1 MKKGLV
7 FRSTGSWYTVQSGG
21 VFYACRIKGRL
32 RLKGIKSTNPVAVG
46 DWVGFE
52 EVPNTE
58 KPEGIII
65 EIQERQNY
73 IVRKSVNLSKQT
85 HIIAANIDQVFLLI
99 TLDNPPT
106 YTAFID
112 RFLVTAEAY
121 QIPVILVFNKIDS
134 YTLDQ
139 QIEIEKLD
147 SLYSKIGYTT
157 MKISALKQTHIE
169 QIAAYME
176 DKVSMFAGHSGVG
189 KSTLINALAPDL
201 ELKTAPISEHHQQG
215 MHTTTFAEMH
225 ALPNGMKLI
234 DTPGIKG
241 FGIVEME
248 AAEIGSYFPE
258 FNRLKSNCKFHNC
271 LHQNEPECAVRT
283 ALEQGA
289 IAASRYENYLQLLEN
304 DMTYR

>member
-1 MKKGLV
+1 
-7 FRSTGSWYTVQSGG
+7 
-21 VFYACRIKGRL
+21 
-32 RLKGIKSTNPVAVG
+32 VAVG

-52 EVPNTE
+52 EVPNSE
-58 KPEGIII
+58 KPEGIIT

-99 TLDNPPT
+99 TLDNPHT

-121 QIPVILVFNKIDS
+121 QIPVILVFNKIDI

-139 QIEIEKLD
+139 KKEIEKLD

-157 MKISALKQTHIE
+157 IKISALKQTHIE

-201 ELKTAPISEHHQQG
+201 ELKTAPISEQHQQG

-258 FNRLKSNCKFHNC
+258 FNRLKSNCKFYNC

-289 IAASRYENYLQLLEN
+289 IAASRYVNYLQLLEN

>member
-7 FRSTGSWYTVQSGG
+7 FRSTGSWYTVQSGS

-32 RLKGIKSTNPVAVG
+32 RLQGIKSTNPVAVG

-52 EVPNTE
+52 EVPNSD

-134 YTLDQ
+134 YTLDKQ
-139 QIEIEKLD
+139 KEIEKLG

-201 ELKTAPISEHHQQG
+201 ELKTAPISEQHQQG

>member
-7 FRSTGSWYTVQSGG
+7 FRSTGSWYTVQSGS

-32 RLKGIKSTNPVAVG
+32 RLQGIKSTNPVAVG

-52 EVPNTE
+52 EVPNSD

-134 YTLDQ
+134 YTLDKQ
-139 QIEIEKLD
+139 KEIEKLG

-201 ELKTAPISEHHQQG
+201 ELKTAPISEQHQQG

-271 LHQNEPECAVRT
+271 LHQNEPGCAVRT

>member
-7 FRSTGSWYTVQSGG
+7 FRSTGSWYTVQSGS

-32 RLKGIKSTNPVAVG
+32 RLQGIKSTNPVAVG

-52 EVPNTE
+52 EVPNSD

-134 YTLDQ
+134 YTFDQ
-139 QIEIEKLD
+139 QKEIEKLG

-201 ELKTAPISEHHQQG
+201 ELKTAPISEQHQQG

>member
-1 MKKGLV
+1 
-7 FRSTGSWYTVQSGG
+7 
-21 VFYACRIKGRL
+21 
-32 RLKGIKSTNPVAVG
+32 
-46 DWVGFE
+46 
-52 EVPNTE
+52 
-58 KPEGIII
+58 
-65 EIQERQNY
+65 
-73 IVRKSVNLSKQT
+73 
-85 HIIAANIDQVFLLI
+85 
-99 TLDNPPT
+99 
-106 YTAFID
+106 
-112 RFLVTAEAY
+112 
-121 QIPVILVFNKIDS
+121 
-134 YTLDQ
+134 
-139 QIEIEKLD
+139 
-147 SLYSKIGYTT
+147 

-201 ELKTAPISEHHQQG
+201 ELKTAPISEQHQQG

>member
-1 MKKGLV
+1 L
-7 FRSTGSWYTVQSGG
+7 Q
-21 VFYACRIKGRL
+21 
-32 RLKGIKSTNPVAVG
+32 GIKSTNPVAVG

-52 EVPNTE
+52 EVPNIE

-139 QIEIEKLD
+139 QKEIEKLD
-147 SLYSKIGYTT
+147 SLYSKIGYNTI
-157 MKISALKQTHIE
+157 KISALKQTHIE
-169 QIAAYME
+169 QIAACME

-201 ELKTAPISEHHQQG
+201 ELKTAPISEQHQQG

>member
-7 FRSTGSWYTVQSGG
+7 FRSTGSWYTVQSGV

-32 RLKGIKSTNPVAVG
+32 RLQGIKSTNPVAVG

-52 EVPNTE
+52 EVPNSD

-139 QIEIEKLD
+139 QKEIEKLG

-201 ELKTAPISEHHQQG
+201 ELKTAPISEQHQQG

-289 IAASRYENYLQLLEN
+289 IATSRYENYLQLLEN

>member
-7 FRSTGSWYTVQSGG
+7 FRSTGSWYSVQSEGI
-21 VFYACRIKGRL
+21 FYACRIKGRL
-32 RLKGIKSTNPVAVG
+32 RLRGIKSTNPVAVG

-52 EVPNTE
+52 EVPNSE
-58 KPEGIII
+58 KPEGVII

-106 YTAFID
+106 HTAFID

-121 QIPVILVFNKIDS
+121 QVPVVLVFNKIDS
-134 YTLDQ
+134 YEADQ
-139 QIEIEKLD
+139 KKEIERLYL
-147 SLYSKIGYTT
+147 LYSKIGYQTL
-157 MKISALKQTHIE
+157 KISALTQTNTN
-169 QIAAYME
+169 QIAALMKN
-176 DKVSMFAGHSGVG
+176 KVSVFSGHSGVG
-189 KSTLINALAPDL
+189 KSTLINILAPDL
-201 ELKTAPISEHHQQG
+201 KLKTAPISEQHQQG

-248 AAEIGSYFPE
+248 PAEIGSYFPE
-258 FNRLKSNCKFHNC
+258 FSRLKSKCKFHNC
-271 LHQNEPECAVRT
+271 LHQNEPKCAVRE
-283 ALEQGA
+283 ALERGT
-289 IAASRYENYLQLLEN
+289 IANSRYENYLQLLEN

>member
-1 MKKGLV
+1 LKKGLV
-7 FRSTGSWYTVQSGG
+7 FRSTGSWYTVQSGS

-32 RLKGIKSTNPVAVG
+32 RLQGIKSTNPVAVG

-52 EVPNTE
+52 EVPNSD

-134 YTLDQ
+134 YTLDKQ
-139 QIEIEKLD
+139 KEIEKLG

-201 ELKTAPISEHHQQG
+201 ELKTAPISEQHQQG

>member
-1 MKKGLV
+1 M
-7 FRSTGSWYTVQSGG
+7 Q
-21 VFYACRIKGRL
+21 
-32 RLKGIKSTNPVAVG
+32 GIKSTNPVAVG

-52 EVPNTE
+52 EVPNIE

-139 QIEIEKLD
+139 HKEIEKLG

-157 MKISALKQTHIE
+157 IKISALKQTHIE
-169 QIAAYME
+169 QIAASME

-201 ELKTAPISEHHQQG
+201 ELKTAPISEQHQQG

-225 ALPNGMKLI
+225 ALPNGMMLI

-248 AAEIGSYFPE
+248 AAEIGSYFTE

>member
-7 FRSTGSWYTVQSGG
+7 FRSTGSWYTVQSGS

-32 RLKGIKSTNPVAVG
+32 RLQGIKSTNPVAVG

-52 EVPNTE
+52 EVPNSD

-139 QIEIEKLD
+139 QKEIEKLG

-201 ELKTAPISEHHQQG
+201 ELKTAPISEQHQQG

>member
-1 MKKGLV
+1 M
-7 FRSTGSWYTVQSGG
+7 
-21 VFYACRIKGRL
+21 
-32 RLKGIKSTNPVAVG
+32 AVG

-52 EVPNTE
+52 EVPNSE

-139 QIEIEKLD
+139 QKEIEKLG
-147 SLYSKIGYTT
+147 SLYTKIGYTT
-157 MKISALKQTHIE
+157 LQISALKRTFIE
-169 QIAAYME
+169 PIAAYME
-176 DKVSMFAGHSGVG
+176 NKVSMFAGHSGVG
-189 KSTLINALAPDL
+189 KSTLINALVPDL
-201 ELKTAPISEHHQQG
+201 ELKTAPISEQHQQG